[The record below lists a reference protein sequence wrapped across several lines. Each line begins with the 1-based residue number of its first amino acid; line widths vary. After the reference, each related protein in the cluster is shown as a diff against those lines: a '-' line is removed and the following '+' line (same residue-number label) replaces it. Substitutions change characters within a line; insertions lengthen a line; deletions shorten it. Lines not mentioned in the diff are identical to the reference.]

1 MTHAILIT
9 TNVDIV
15 DISGHRSQKVSQVT
29 VKWQQR
35 QQAGLRQA
43 HQFADKGWLYQIHFA
58 TMYLIFILEPW
69 KMIIRFFNNTLTIE
83 FVWSSDG

>member
-1 MTHAILIT
+1 MKYLLIKK
-9 TNVDIV
+9 NVDIV

-29 VKWQQR
+29 VKWQQW

-58 TMYLIFILEPW
+58 RMYLFSFYLNVHEYLYLPIQTAL
-69 KMIIRFFNNTLTIE
+69 
-83 FVWSSDG
+83 SSKW